1 MKIGILTY
9 HRSHNY
15 GALLQGI
22 ALREVLVRMGHQ
34 ATFIDY
40 WPAYHRHRYALFSF
54 HWMMSRKSLKE
65 MLGYLLRCVIYY
77 KIRKV
82 RIKSFDSFISE
93 YVEPYTSSMDELYD
107 VVVHGS
113 DQIWRKQQEMNSYNP
128 IYFGKHDISAKLKIS
143 YAASMGI
150 LPKNKSDKNVLKEL
164 LTHLDVISV
173 RESGLK
179 GLLEELGYT
188 NVKHDIDPTLL
199 LPENFWVSRFGLK
212 KSSER
217 YALYYMIGNSFDV
230 TELKRYS
237 KSKGLKL
244 RIIKS
249 RAEGKTS
256 DSNIVT
262 AGPLQFLQLIYGAEM
277 VFTSSFHGL
286 AFSLIFK
293 KPFFAS
299 FIRNSGR
306 AESLLSLTGINDR
319 LLLPKSSI
327 PRNVNKIDF
336 SQVSGALGLMATS
349 SIENLKKDISYLL
362 ANPEGPASR

>member
-9 HRSHNY
+9 HRSNNY

-40 WPAYHRHRYALFSF
+40 WPAYHRHMYALFSF
-54 HWMMSRKSLKE
+54 HWMMSRKSLKRKF
-65 MLGYLLRCVIYY
+65 GYILRCVKNY
-77 KIRKV
+77 KNRKA
-82 RIKSFDSFISE
+82 RIKSFDAFISE
-93 YVEPYTSSMDELYD
+93 YVEPYTSSMDEQYD

-113 DQIWRKQQEMNSYNP
+113 DQIWRKQQEINRYNP
-128 IYFGKHDISAKLKIS
+128 VYFGQHEINAKLKIS

-150 LPKNKSDKNVLKEL
+150 LPKNETDKNVLKKL
-164 LTHLDVISV
+164 LANLDFISV

-179 GLLEELGYT
+179 CLLEELGYA
-188 NVKHDIDPTLL
+188 NVKHDLDPTLL
-199 LPENFWVSRFGLK
+199 LPEDFWVSRFGLK
-212 KSSER
+212 KSKER
-217 YALYYMIGNSFDV
+217 YALYYKIQNSFDV
-230 TELKRYS
+230 AELRKYS
-237 KSKGLKL
+237 ESKGLKL

-249 RAEGKTS
+249 SAVGKNS

-293 KPFFAS
+293 KPFFPS

-306 AESLLSLTGINDR
+306 AESLLSVMGLTDR

-327 PRNVNKIDF
+327 PRDVSKIDF
-336 SQVSGALGLMATS
+336 QHVSEVLGLMAKS
-349 SIENLKKDISYLL
+349 SIENFKNNISLSDGG
-362 ANPEGPASR
+362 ND